1 MIHLPYHI
9 ITLYISGLG
18 SDNMQNLYYTTYTT
32 REILLAPT
40 MSFHIL
46 LPAIG
51 SGCHQVMGG
60 RWWWLLLVIAGGG
73 CQWWSLAVVVGRG
86 QWWSLLVS
94 VSDRGLK

>member
-1 MIHLPYHI
+1 MYI

-60 RWWWLLLVIAGGG
+60 RWWWLLLVIAGGVFLVMVTGGDRSEVMVGSSG
-73 CQWWSLAVVVGRG
+73 C
-86 QWWSLLVS
+86 
-94 VSDRGLK
+94 